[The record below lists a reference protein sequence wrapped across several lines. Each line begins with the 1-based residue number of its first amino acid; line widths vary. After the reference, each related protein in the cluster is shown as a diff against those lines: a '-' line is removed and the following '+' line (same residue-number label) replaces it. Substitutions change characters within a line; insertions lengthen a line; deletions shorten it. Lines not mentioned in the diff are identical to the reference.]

1 MHIAICDDN
10 VADRKQLERLLGRE
24 SDRVKDTAGIFYIDS
39 YGNPESLLS
48 HPMQYDVFFID
59 ICHTVGLSGLEVAKA
74 LTEKGVSAPFVMCS
88 SDVDYTAQDIPG
100 HVIHLEKPIPV
111 AKLRETLEIAQ
122 HLSDTAEKKIEL
134 REDWASHYVSAEEIL
149 YAFAKGNRTHVYL
162 TEGRI
167 FKIFGRPYLL
177 YDSIEKEHPSFVMPS
192 FGTIVNCDHIREVK
206 FPCRAVMD
214 DGRKIFLHP
223 RIMNYVRESLQ
234 RTDS

>member
-1 MHIAICDDN
+1 
-10 VADRKQLERLLGRE
+10 LERLLDRE
-24 SDRVKDTAGIFYIDS
+24 SDRRKGEQGLLYIDS
-39 YGNPESLLS
+39 YGNPDALLT
-48 HPMQYDVFFID
+48 HPMQYDAFFID
-59 ICHTVGLSGLEVAKA
+59 MCHTPGVSGLQVAAA
-74 LTEKGVSAPFVMCS
+74 LTEQGVTVPFIMCS
-88 SDVDYTAQDIPG
+88 SDVDYSAQDIPG
-100 HVIHLEKPIPV
+100 HVIHLEKPILV